1 MTALLDAGKA
11 AGAIRP
17 DVDARDVILLI
28 GNMTRLDEEEWDT
41 RHLGRAVQC
50 AASSAACSQVERGSL

>member
-28 GNMTRLDEEEWDT
+28 GYLTRLDEEEWDT
-41 RHLGRAVQC
+41 RARHLLHVVLDGLR
-50 AASSAACSQVERGSL
+50 SRE